1 MLEQLNKIGI
11 VPGKDF
17 DFSKLPP
24 ETQKTLEKAVTDA
37 QRMIADKASRGGE
50 FINGWTITRE
60 VMGTYGTSY
69 LQRAMIALI
78 GLGANVPEDAIY
90 PMSFVDNDGK
100 EYNGSNIY
108 MLHFNN
114 DQIPPLNGFWSLA
127 MYDSDGYFIDN
138 TINRYSIGDRDN
150 LKFNSDGSLDIYIQ
164 HNSPGKDKE
173 SNWLPA
179 PKADFN
185 MVLRLYWPSNEILTG
200 DWNPP
205 GVKRVK

>member
-1 MLEQLNKIGI
+1 MLASDVVLVVHVGRKQ
-11 VPGKDF
+11 PGVLF
-17 DFSKLPP
+17 QVFGQAYRFSHLIRC
-24 ETQKTLEKAVTDA
+24 LAAVDCTD
-37 QRMIADKASRGGE
+37 GL
-50 FINGWTITRE
+50 ITD
-60 VMGTYGTSY
+60 G
-69 LQRAMIALI
+69 LI
-78 GLGANVPEDAIY
+78 
-90 PMSFVDNDGK
+90 
-100 EYNGSNIY
+100 
-108 MLHFNN
+108 
-114 DQIPPLNGFWSLA
+114 
-127 MYDSDGYFIDN
+127 IDN

-173 SNWLPA
+173 SNWLLA